1 MTVREQKGAIDA
13 RSALTDIRE
22 KLAFLMSLKGADI
35 QALAPDGAAASAVRA
50 DAELERLVER
60 ISTLAARVDRSLS
73 SVDSEAMA
81 AALAGYATR
90 HSAAAGRV
98 AASSPEWIAGAV
110 VGDGSA
116 ATRP

>member
-1 MTVREQKGAIDA
+1 MTVREQKAAIDA

-22 KLAFLMSLKGADI
+22 KLAFLISLKGADI
-35 QALAPDGAAASAVRA
+35 QALAPAGAAASAERV
-50 DAELERLVER
+50 DAQLERLVER
-60 ISTLAARVDRSLS
+60 INALAVRVDRSLS

-90 HSAAAGRV
+90 HSAAAGRG
-98 AASSPEWIAGAV
+98 AASSPEWIAGAM
-110 VGDGSA
+110 VGDGSV